1 MDYELLYSNIM
12 EKLKLAGFVA
22 TPDYSKG
29 EMDESNRAISEGR
42 PVSKLPTRMTQAR
55 THPGHSGEG
64 ASMEEKLE
72 NAKGIKPEE
81 WDEKKHGKKLAS
93 AVFEQVMKG
102 IGTVTD
108 VDSLEDLVAKCV
120 KETIK
125 KNLSPKETKTD
136 EKVQGTAKPEKLDDD
151 AAGKMVDEKA
161 KKMKGKKDTKKSAD
175 EEPDTLKRVIKMPK
189 NNPYLDHYDKFG
201 DFAPQGARAA
211 EIENAIATNKP
222 LKEDLKEEDAKKAF
236 SDDDY
241 DVADDRYH
249 AERDNQLTGM
259 SSAEFAMRYG
269 GEKKDKKDKKNT
281 QGTLFKGKKTGG
293 MSDEALDWGKDDDEA
308 AKKWDSRK
316 PDDDDMMSDEDLEQS
331 FGNSLVRN
339 LSKWGDKLAKE
350 SNEKERS
357 SRKGL
362 TFKSLKDAKAWGNPD
377 PSSYM
382 IRPTTLV
389 ERRELGQ
396 KMRFIVDEVPQRPVV
411 GAMGNRLLKGA
422 KFNPKKDKLLGSK
435 KLMPKDTVVHD
446 VENPTKHMDK
456 QFDESGKNP
465 ATVLAHR
472 FKGPKGESIVVP
484 PHSHDG
490 TYATPEKEQEE
501 LRKSSRKDK
510 NSGGGLHGVGGIY
523 GKDYYDNYWGGRND
537 DVDEDGTANDEESKV
552 VKKGKLES
560 GKYDAMTAWGSEK
573 DRKENP
579 EKYKRETHPKDEEIE
594 DDIDRAAALKSFV
607 GYVTV
612 EVLKAMEASFGED
625 KISHRE
631 DKYLAKDGTPGVKPI
646 KEETPA
652 SKRVRA
658 AVLTGDV
665 LKAEKRHGRS
675 GNPVTSASS
684 DWVASGRP
692 TDNATGKPSIA
703 PRSKDDESI
712 RETFRRADD
721 ASTAAIAHNAEL
733 AGRDARAQRY
743 LDKKRAVKSL
753 VIGVVKAIFESQEF
767 EDMPESLKAAKE
779 VWVRG
784 GPLGPRG
791 YGRAYGDS
799 PGVIEQQ
806 KDNRRNIQDDEKE
819 GSGRTLDERS
829 KKAQEYIDRKTKKV
843 QKSLEYGAA
852 LKATLR
858 QGRKSPPLT
867 EASSKHL
874 SEGGKVFSNSGK
886 PAPSTEEST
895 DPAKLR
901 KHFEKEKAHDKEVY
915 ERDSRAYDYLDSK
928 RKAIKAIVEEVL
940 KGYNPDFDPDKD

>member
-12 EKLKLAGFVA
+12 EKLKLAGLVA

-161 KKMKGKKDTKKSAD
+161 KKMKGKKDTKKSAE

-222 LKEDLKEEDAKKAF
+222 LREDPKDDDAKKAF

-308 AKKWDSRK
+308 AKNWEKA
-316 PDDDDMMSDEDLEQS
+316 
-331 FGNSLVRN
+331 
-339 LSKWGDKLAKE
+339 AKKY
-350 SNEKERS
+350 EKERS

-362 TFKSLKDAKAWGNPD
+362 TFKSFQDAQAWNNPD
-377 PSSYM
+377 PDRYM
-382 IRPTTLV
+382 VRPTTFA
-389 ERRELGQ
+389 ERREFGQ
-396 KMRFIVDEVPQRPVV
+396 RMHFIADEIPQKEPV
-411 GAMGNRLLKGA
+411 GAFGNRIVKGA
-422 KFNPKKDKLLGSK
+422 KYNPKKDTLLGK
-435 KLMPKDTVVHD
+435 KELMPKDTVVHD
-446 VENPTKHMDK
+446 VKNPTKHMEK

-501 LRKSSRKDK
+501 LRKSSGKDI
-510 NSGGGLHGVGGIY
+510 NSGGGLQEPRGIYGGIY
-523 GKDYYDNYWGGRND
+523 GKTYYDSYWGGRND
-537 DVDEDGTANDEESKV
+537 DGDEDEDDTANDKKSKY

-560 GKYDAMTAWGSEK
+560 GNYDAMTAWGSEK